1 MCLYYDYHTSKSFP
15 PFSPSKLSHIPLLAT
30 FEINDLFFHYCCYM
44 HICMCTCISKY
55 NLFNL
60 HVFRA
65 GHFLVDNQLVYS
77 YLNKIISLIH
87 RIPYF
92 SVFFLCRI
100 EALWSPCP
108 HPLWH
113 YFDVIL
119 VHFIYRQSYW
129 WIFWG
134 AASEITRRHMLTTN
148 SLISVSCDIST
159 LFPAIFP
166 EIRCMNCFVDVCTGT
181 RFCILIG

>member
-92 SVFFLCRI
+92 SVFFFCVGLRPCGPLAPI
-100 EALWSPCP
+100 PFGIILMSSLFISYTGNHIDESFGVQLLKSLGDICSQLTHWS
-108 HPLWH
+108 LS
-113 YFDVIL
+113 L
-119 VHFIYRQSYW
+119 V
-129 WIFWG
+129 
-134 AASEITRRHMLTTN
+134 
-148 SLISVSCDIST
+148 
-159 LFPAIFP
+159 IFP
-166 EIRCMNCFVDVCTGT
+166 PYFLQYFLRLGAWIV
-181 RFCILIG
+181 L